1 MEEKLLIAG
10 VNHRTAPVAVRER
23 LAYGDGEIAAALAR
37 LKQRA
42 PALAESALISTCN
55 RVEIIAVAADPAHAI
70 DEAIGFLAT
79 DREVDARL
87 FAGALYRFEGPDAA
101 RHLFRVGA
109 SLDSMVVG
117 EPQILGQLKLAYSYA
132 AEAGTAGLVLHRAFH
147 RAFSV
152 AKRVRKATL
161 IGRGSVSVSSAAVR
175 LAGQIFDTLGDK
187 TVMLM
192 GAGQMAELTARQL
205 HALGAETLLVTS
217 RTFDHAVAL
226 ARTLGGTA
234 VPFENH
240 RPYLKIADIVIGSLA
255 AARPVLEADDFES
268 VLRERRY
275 RPMFLIDMG
284 VPRNFDERLNAM
296 ENVYLYDIDD
306 LGAVVT
312 ESLGERA
319 READKAETIVADA
332 LASFMRWM
340 DGLDLV
346 PGDQGHP
353 RQYRTAARQRTRP
366 PSRMAGHDGAG
377 GAPANRGADPHAGQQ
392 AAPSYPGRPAQH
404 RRRLARPRLCRR
416 YRAPPALRR
425 AGGRGTCAGRRSL
438 RPRFRDRPRRRRPR
452 RGYLT
457 GRDI

>member
-42 PALAESALISTCN
+42 PALAESALIDLY
-55 RVEIIAVAADPAHAI
+55 RVEIIGVAADPAHAI

-109 SLDSMVVG
+109 NLDSMVVG

-240 RPYLKIADIVIGSLA
+240 RPYLKLPTS
-255 AARPVLEADDFES
+255 
-268 VLRERRY
+268 
-275 RPMFLIDMG
+275 
-284 VPRNFDERLNAM
+284 
-296 ENVYLYDIDD
+296 
-306 LGAVVT
+306 
-312 ESLGERA
+312 
-319 READKAETIVADA
+319 
-332 LASFMRWM
+332 
-340 DGLDLV
+340 
-346 PGDQGHP
+346 
-353 RQYRTAARQRTRP
+353 
-366 PSRMAGHDGAG
+366 
-377 GAPANRGADPHAGQQ
+377 
-392 AAPSYPGRPAQH
+392 
-404 RRRLARPRLCRR
+404 
-416 YRAPPALRR
+416 
-425 AGGRGTCAGRRSL
+425 
-438 RPRFRDRPRRRRPR
+438 
-452 RGYLT
+452 
-457 GRDI
+457 